1 MNQFPST
8 NPLRKP
14 IELEYGTTDK
24 TVFNFFNQVYAWMAV
39 GLAVTACVGLLFSQ
53 KPALLQL
60 IYGSKF
66 GYVAIILG
74 MTMLAFAV
82 RGAALNI
89 SAAAG
94 TGLFLLYAALMGAL
108 ISGIFLIHPWQTLVS
123 AFFLTGGVFA
133 VMSIYGFVTKKD
145 LTSIGSFMIM
155 TVIGLFIA
163 SLINVFLQNDLM
175 GWIITYGI
183 LIAFVLLTAYD
194 TQKLKEIAHA
204 TEGNPQ
210 LASRLAIVGSLNLY
224 VDFINIFLA
233 ILRIMS
239 RK

>member
-1 MNQFPST
+1 MSQFPSS
-8 NPLRKP
+8 NQIRKP

-145 LTSIGSFMIM
+145 LTSLGSFMIM

-194 TQKLKEIAHA
+194 TQKLKEIALA

>member
-1 MNQFPST
+1 
-8 NPLRKP
+8 
-14 IELEYGTTDK
+14 
-24 TVFNFFNQVYAWMAV
+24 MAV

-53 KPALLQL
+53 QPALLKV

-66 GYVAIILG
+66 GYIAIILG

-82 RGAALNI
+82 RGAAMNI

-108 ISGIFLIHPWQTLVS
+108 ISGIFIIYPWQTLVS

-133 VMSIYGFVTKKD
+133 VMSIYGYVTKKD

-163 SLINVFLQNDLM
+163 SLINVFLRNDLM

-194 TQKLKEIAHA
+194 TQKLKEIAYA
-204 TEGNPQ
+204 TDGDPA

-224 VDFINIFLA
+224 VDFINIFLSL
-233 ILRIMS
+233 LRILG
-239 RK
+239 RKE